1 MLRLTVIA
9 LVLTAGAVSAA
20 PRPSHAAPSP
30 TSHEVALQGLRS
42 APTGDAARQIAL
54 TRGSSWRNFEARHG
68 RWSVQWNEA
77 TGTPHR
83 AFGQGI
89 PLTGFAPDPEAVDR
103 AVRRFVAA
111 NPALFGAVPGLERVA
126 CEPAGNV

>member
-1 MLRLTVIA
+1 MPSARSMLRLTVIA

-89 PLTGFAPDPEAVDR
+89 PLTGFATMLARVIRR
-103 AVRRFVAA
+103 ARRTGSA
-111 NPALFGAVPGLERVA
+111 
-126 CEPAGNV
+126 EPSR